1 MVTAEQVRELL
12 SNHGIV
18 QPQPPDDWTG
28 MFPLPTPVEE
38 FFREVGPTDITI
50 ENYGNAFFLPR
61 LAGLWA
67 FQGGYRW
74 DGLTGQAIEGWDD
87 DWLVVADQGGDAFIL
102 SRTTGKVLYAQH
114 GTGAWKPAEIF
125 DDLNTMAVCL
135 AHLGDVVASA
145 GEGFTD
151 DACLVRR
158 EHRERA
164 LTGLRRFVGSRLAAE
179 TILGLVGW

>member
-102 SRTTGKVLYAQH
+102 SRTTGKVLYA
-114 GTGAWKPAEIF
+114 
-125 DDLNTMAVCL
+125 
-135 AHLGDVVASA
+135 
-145 GEGFTD
+145 
-151 DACLVRR
+151 
-158 EHRERA
+158 
-164 LTGLRRFVGSRLAAE
+164 
-179 TILGLVGW
+179 